1 MEPLLGGSVIRHES
15 RGTEGM
21 VPEDSITG
29 ERASQTAVMGTP
41 SRDQQCAAAAGPC
54 VGGPRDE
61 VWACQ
66 GSLGWKETR
75 QSARLS
81 GSALDTRT
89 GLCLHHQ
96 AQHQGRKA
104 GPDRATL
111 GDVYRQ
117 GNTWRCCS
125 PLPRLPAGSSVSGI
139 RTHSSHLLHLG
150 RHGLVPSFGAAGGV
164 TL

>member
-111 GDVYRQ
+111 GDVAHP
-117 GNTWRCCS
+117 S
-125 PLPRLPAGSSVSGI
+125 PGSQLGAVCLGLEPTLPTSSILAVMAWCPA
-139 RTHSSHLLHLG
+139 LG
-150 RHGLVPSFGAAGGV
+150 QLVV
-164 TL
+164 